1 MPLSRRR
8 FSGLLALI
16 PAVMLPLPALAQMK
30 QLDGHVT
37 YRERMALPAD
47 TVTEIRLEDVSRAD
61 APAQV
66 IARQVIRDAV
76 ASPIPFR
83 LTFDS
88 TAIQPGH
95 DYALRAQIRDGDDL
109 LFTTT
114 THHPA
119 FGPSQD
125 ITVQRV
131 AQSPALPL
139 GGDWLAEDIQG
150 GGVID
155 NLQSTLHIAEDGHV
169 SGSGGCNRFTGT
181 ARIEGATLR
190 IGPLASTR
198 RLCPPAVMDQ
208 EAKFLQALTAA
219 RSFQTLPA
227 QRKLLLLDENDR
239 PILLLAR

>member
-16 PAVMLPLPALAQMK
+16 PAVMLPLPALAQMQ

-47 TVTEIRLEDVSRAD
+47 TVTEIRLEDVSLAD

-155 NLQSTLHIAEDGHV
+155 
-169 SGSGGCNRFTGT
+169 R
-181 ARIEGATLR
+181 
-190 IGPLASTR
+190 
-198 RLCPPAVMDQ
+198 
-208 EAKFLQALTAA
+208 AA
-219 RSFQTLPA
+219 RGSSATISAASGNGRSAASAARPSPA
-227 QRKLLLLDENDR
+227 SGWCC
-239 PILLLAR
+239 PFWARGC